1 MEYLGHYDA
10 ETGREQLLKE
20 HLDHVASLAA
30 QFASAFDAKELG
42 EIAGRYHDI
51 GKYSAR
57 FQAYLRGERSSGGD
71 HSTGGAQ
78 LLYQK
83 RQPLLCLAAWAIAGH
98 HGGLPDFGGEF
109 DGEGSARFC
118 GRM

>member
-30 QFASAFDAKELG
+30 QFAATFDAEELG
-42 EIAGRYHDI
+42 GIAGRYHDI
-51 GKYSAR
+51 GKYSAQ

-71 HSTGGAQ
+71 LRPEVPSFFI
-78 LLYQK
+78 K
-83 RQPLLCLAAWAIAGH
+83 RDSHC
-98 HGGLPDFGGEF
+98 
-109 DGEGSARFC
+109 SA
-118 GRM
+118 

>member
-30 QFASAFDAKELG
+30 QFAATFDAEELG
-42 EIAGRYHDI
+42 GIAGRYHDI
-51 GKYSAR
+51 GKYSAQ

-83 RQPLLCLAAWAIAGH
+83 RQPLLCLAA
-98 HGGLPDFGGEF
+98 
-109 DGEGSARFC
+109 
-118 GRM
+118 

>member
-30 QFASAFDAKELG
+30 QFAAAFDAEELG
-42 EIAGRYHDI
+42 EIAGLYHDI

-57 FQAYLRGERSSGGD
+57 FQAYLRGERGSGGD

-83 RQPLLCLAAWAIAGH
+83 RQPQQERH
-98 HGGLPDFGGEF
+98 HGKEVIQDVHLYVHHNT
-109 DGEGSARFC
+109 S
-118 GRM
+118 